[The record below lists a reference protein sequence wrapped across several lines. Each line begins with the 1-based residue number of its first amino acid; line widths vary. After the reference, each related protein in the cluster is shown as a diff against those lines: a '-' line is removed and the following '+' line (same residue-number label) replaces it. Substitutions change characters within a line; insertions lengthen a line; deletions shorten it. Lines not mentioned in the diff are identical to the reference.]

1 MLWCKFNPM
10 AITITGNVTGRWQFS
25 IDRGGTF
32 TDVIG
37 IDPGGELH
45 TAKLLSDSPAYPDAA
60 IEGIRRLLALS
71 PGARIPEDWVARI
84 RMGTTVATNAL
95 LERKGSSVA
104 LVITKGFRDL
114 LEIGYQNRPELYQ
127 LAIIKPEQL
136 YHCVKE
142 VDERVDCEG
151 KVITPVR
158 LEAVEADLQRL
169 KRRSIGSVA
178 IVLMHAWK
186 NSRHEEVVAR
196 IARRMGFSQVA
207 VSHEIMPLIK
217 FVGRAQTTVVDA
229 YLSPILK
236 RYVDSVRQLTGGIP
250 LEFMQSSGGLTDAMA
265 FTGKDAIISGPAG
278 GVIGMAAVAEINGI
292 REAIGFDMGGT
303 STDVSR
309 FDGHF
314 EKVFEVMTAGVQ
326 FQAPSLHVNT
336 VAAGGGSLLW
346 FDGQKLRV
354 GPESAGAD
362 PGPACYG
369 RGGPLAL
376 TDANL
381 LLGRI
386 LPTYFPRSFG
396 PHQDQALD
404 KDIVQHK
411 FADLADNINRKLGIG
426 LSPIDLALGF
436 VKIANET
443 MAKPIKE
450 ISVARGFDIRT
461 HALVCFGG
469 AAAQHACALAR
480 ILGIRRIIIHPLA
493 GLLSAYGIAVADHL
507 RYAVQSVVK
516 TLDRALYRS
525 LEENYHT
532 LAAPLVKELRDRDI
546 SASDMEVHRFLD
558 IRPLGTDT
566 YLSIP
571 FVGYGDVEPTFLEA
585 YSRYFGFKP
594 SGVPFELVN
603 IRVEVLGRGGVLKET
618 ERGAITHNTA
628 PRPLELTGVT
638 IDKQP
643 IPTPVYCREDLPAG
657 HQLQGPAIIVE
668 NYSTVLVEQ
677 GFTAAVNEYGHLVLE
692 QQDTRIEKV
701 GTGRDPIML
710 EVFNNLF
717 MSVAEQMGTTLA
729 NTAHSTNIKERLDF
743 SCAIFDRHGNL
754 VANAPHIP
762 VHLGAMSES
771 VKATVQANQD
781 RMRPGDVYVT
791 NNPHRGGS
799 HLPDITVITPVFG
812 PVWRADGPVRRNTS
826 VDGPDGENIFFVA
839 SRGHHADIGGVTPG
853 SMSPFTAT
861 IQDEGVVIDNFLL
874 VSGGTFREAELRRLL
889 LAAPHP
895 ARNIEERVSDLRSQ
909 IAANNC
915 GQQEL
920 QRLVDKYSLE
930 TIQAYMSHIRD
941 NAAEAMREALGRFL
955 DGRPRFESAFEDYL
969 DDGSRIA
976 VRLTIE
982 RGSDP
987 PRTHRAVIDFNG
999 TAAQVPTSL
1008 NAPVAVTKAA
1018 VLYVFRTLIAEDIPL
1033 NSGCLDPIEVRI
1045 PQGCLLNP
1053 SPGAAVVG
1061 GNVETSQ
1068 RVVDVLLG
1076 ALGIAA
1082 ASQGTMNNFLFGRE
1096 DGRGKQ
1102 YYETIAG
1109 GSGATDRHS
1118 GASAVQVHMTNTRI
1132 TDPEVLEQRFPEVR
1146 LERFA
1151 IRRGSGGK
1159 GRHRGGDGVIRAVR
1173 FLEPRK
1179 VSILSERRAY
1189 PPYGLVGG
1197 GPGAKGRN
1205 ILIRRDGTSENLG
1218 GKVERVVKAGEL
1230 VIIKTPGGGGFG
1242 RR

>member
-1 MLWCKFNPM
+1 MS
-10 AITITGNVTGRWQFS
+10 ITSTSSATDRWQFA

-37 IDPGGELH
+37 IDPDGRLN
-45 TAKLLSDSPAYPDAA
+45 TIKLLSDSPAYPDAA
-60 IEGIRRLLALS
+60 IEGIHRLLDLLPGS
-71 PGARIPEDWVARI
+71 PIPEDRVAHI

-95 LERKGSSVA
+95 LERKGASVA
-104 LVITKGFRDL
+104 LVITKGFHDL
-114 LEIGYQNRPELYQ
+114 LEIGYQNRPDLYK
-127 LAIIKPEQL
+127 LAIRKPEQL
-136 YHCVKE
+136 YRCIKE
-142 VDERVDCEG
+142 VDERIDQDG
-151 KVITPVR
+151 KVIVPLKV
-158 LEAVEADLQRL
+158 EAVEADLLRL
-169 KRRSIGSVA
+169 KRMGIGSVA
-178 IVLMHAWK
+178 IVLMHAWN

-196 IARRMGFSQVA
+196 VARQMGFKQVA

-236 RYVDSVRQLTGGIP
+236 RYVDSVRQLTGSIP
-250 LEFMQSSGGLTDAMA
+250 LEFMQSSGGLTDAA
-265 FTGKDAIISGPAG
+265 SFTGKDAIISGPAG
-278 GVIGMAAVAEINGI
+278 GVIGTAAVSELDNI
-292 REAIGFDMGGT
+292 RESIGFDMGGT

-309 FDGHF
+309 FNGHF
-314 EKVFEVMTAGVQ
+314 EKIFEVKTAGVQ

-386 LPTYFPRSFG
+386 LPAYFPRTFG
-396 PHQDQALD
+396 PKQDQTLD
-404 KDIVQHK
+404 RDIVQKK
-411 FADLADNINRKLGIG
+411 FAGLTDDINQKLGTR
-426 LSPIDLALGF
+426 LSPSDMALGY

-450 ISVARGFDIRT
+450 ISVARGFDVRT

-493 GLLSAYGIAVADHL
+493 GLLSAYGIAVAGHL
-507 RYAVQSVVK
+507 RYAAQSVVK
-516 TLDRALYRS
+516 ILDRVLYRS
-525 LEENYHT
+525 LEGEYQA
-532 LAAPLVKELRDRDI
+532 LGAPLVEELRERGISVSDI
-546 SASDMEVHRFLD
+546 EVHRFMD

-571 FVGYGDVEPTFLEA
+571 LVDYEDVAPTFLEA
-585 YSRYFGFKP
+585 YSRHFGFKP
-594 SGVPFELVN
+594 IGVQLELLN
-603 IRVEVLGRGGVLKET
+603 IRVEVLGGGGVLKET
-618 ERGAITHNTA
+618 EWGVGTDRTV
-628 PRPLELTGVT
+628 PEPLGLTGVT
-638 IDKQP
+638 FDEQP
-643 IPTPVYCREDLPAG
+643 TPTPVYRREQLPTG
-657 HQLQGPAIIVE
+657 HQLRGPVIIVE
-668 NYSTVLVEQ
+668 DYSTVLVEP
-677 GFTAAVNEYGHLVLE
+677 GFTSTVNKYGHLILE
-692 QQDTRIEKV
+692 QEDTRVEKV

-717 MSVAEQMGTTLA
+717 MSVAEQMGVTLA

-743 SCAIFDRHGNL
+743 SCAIFDSQGNL

-771 VKATVQANQD
+771 VKATVKANQG
-781 RMRPGDVYVT
+781 RMHSGDVYVT

-799 HLPDITVITPVFG
+799 HLPDVTVIMPVFE
-812 PVWRADGPVRRNTS
+812 
-826 VDGPDGENIFFVA
+826 PDGGIIFFTA
-839 SRGHHADIGGVTPG
+839 SRGHHADIGGITPG
-853 SMSPFTAT
+853 SMPPFAAT
-861 IQDEGVVIDNFLL
+861 IKDEGVVIDNFLL
-874 VSGGTFREAELRRLL
+874 VRGGRFREEELRRLL
-889 LAAPHP
+889 ISAPHP
-895 ARNIEERVSDLRSQ
+895 ARNIEERVSDLRAQ

-915 GQQEL
+915 GLREL
-920 QRLVDKYSLE
+920 GRLVDKYSLE
-930 TIQAYMSHIRD
+930 TIQAYMGHIRD

-955 DGRPRFESAFEDYL
+955 NGRPRFESTFEDYL

-982 RGSDP
+982 QGNDP
-987 PRTHRAVIDFNG
+987 PHFYRAIINFDG
-999 TAAQVPTSL
+999 TSPQLSTSL
-1008 NAPVAVTKAA
+1008 NAPAAVTRAA
-1018 VLYVFRTLIAEDIPL
+1018 VLYVFRTLIDKDIPL
-1033 NSGCLDPIEVRI
+1033 NSGCLDPIDVFI
-1045 PQGCLLNP
+1045 PKSCLLNP
-1053 SPGAAVVG
+1053 SPNAAVVG

-1096 DGRGKQ
+1096 DDQGKQ

-1109 GSGATDRHS
+1109 GSGATEGHR

-1132 TDPEVLEQRFPEVR
+1132 TDPEVLEQRFPEIR
-1146 LERFA
+1146 LEQFI
-1151 IRRGSGGK
+1151 IRQGSGGK
-1159 GRHRGGDGVIRAVR
+1159 GRYRGGNGVIRAVR

-1189 PPYGLVGG
+1189 APYGMAGG
-1197 GPGAKGRN
+1197 RPGAKGRN
-1205 ILIRRDGTSENLG
+1205 ILIRRDGISENLG
-1218 GKVERVVKAGEL
+1218 GKADLVVKAGEL

-1242 RR
+1242 QR